1 MSPATRRVVAVQL
14 RVRVGEDT
22 SANLRHIED
31 IVGQAVREHAPEMVF
46 LPESANHPNVH
57 GSIMRRVTEPIDGP
71 TLATLRGLAA
81 KHDCIVGGGYL
92 AVRGE
97 EARGTYAV
105 CEPDGAVSFHDKDQP
120 SMWENNNYAPGQDLG
135 IADTAVGPI
144 GVANGFEWLRSRTA
158 ARLRGRVRLV
168 AGGMCFPSF
177 PSWALTR
184 PWFWEREHATM
195 VELARETP
203 GRMARV
209 VGVPCVHPSHVG
221 DIRMATPFA
230 PGVPWPT
237 ILLGETQIVDAAGTS
252 LAHLSYADGEG
263 YVAADVEWAEPRP
276 VNPVPP
282 RFWMPVL
289 PWTVHAVWVATNA
302 SGRARYAL
310 DHRRRAFPWQGTVAE
325 GADLPDRVP
334 PGMLPLPGA
343 PAGAGAAGGGVT
355 PPSVRA

>member
-310 DHRRRAFPWQGTVAE
+310 DHRRRAFPWQGTAAE

-343 PAGAGAAGGGVT
+343 PAGAGAAGSGVS